1 MFLHIAGNCTNTFD
15 KRNYHFQKPKSTI
28 FRKKY
33 FPRLWPSRNLTTVS
47 SANSAFVPR
56 TEFKSKISERKRKKK
71 KEMKLPVRD
80 LHFGELWP
88 VTSFTRERERERE
101 KLSTPNVKVSR
112 AFGSCWRSSG
122 RSSARQDWYSTV
134 INSTDFEG
142 KQLRASFRYHLGI
155 LRQASPDFYAISRRN
170 PILSPAQTGIA
181 FYPAFYGFPIIKS
194 IAESLGESPEY
205 PKALAARWLLAIE
218 LAADTEIFSGSVC
231 VCVEYRREWRR
242 SVIFIWCFAQKLDYF
257 CAEVARCV
265 SIRI

>member
-1 MFLHIAGNCTNTFD
+1 
-15 KRNYHFQKPKSTI
+15 
-28 FRKKY
+28 
-33 FPRLWPSRNLTTVS
+33 
-47 SANSAFVPR
+47 
-56 TEFKSKISERKRKKK
+56 
-71 KEMKLPVRD
+71 MKLPVRY

-88 VTSFTRERERERE
+88 VTSFTRERERERERKRERERE

-231 VCVEYRREWRR
+231 VCVWNIGGNDDVLSFLFDVSRRNWIISVPKSQGAFR
-242 SVIFIWCFAQKLDYF
+242 SEFKYLNSTKYYIYWKLFAITHSNTKLNKKYTI
-257 CAEVARCV
+257 
-265 SIRI
+265 IRG